1 MKEMKMAQTNQIPMW
16 LVGKYQ
22 KVPEILKEFF
32 DNISDLIQYLRSNG
46 YIKENTATKW
56 EEGIKQALSYLES
69 NDLITAFSQMYT
81 VTSGVQLILDRI
93 KSDAFYKDQP
103 VPEQLRKKLEAL
115 AESAKE
121 FLVIL
126 LDTVDYY
133 ANTYNVSPIV
143 QASWSGK
150 TNNTYFWIKSGNING
165 AIGTIISIM
174 RDLQPLLD
182 EIIPKIN

>member
-1 MKEMKMAQTNQIPMW
+1 MAQTNQIPMW
-16 LVGKYQ
+16 LVEKYQ

-56 EEGIKQALSYLES
+56 EEGIKQALSYLE
-69 NDLITAFSQMYT
+69 NHDVMTAFSEIYT
-81 VTSGVQLILDRI
+81 VAKGMQLILDRI
-93 KSDAFYKDQP
+93 KSEAFYKGQQIL
-103 VPEQLRKKLEAL
+103 ESLRKKLEAL

-133 ANTYNVSPIV
+133 ANTYSVSPIV
-143 QASWSGK
+143 QASWSEK